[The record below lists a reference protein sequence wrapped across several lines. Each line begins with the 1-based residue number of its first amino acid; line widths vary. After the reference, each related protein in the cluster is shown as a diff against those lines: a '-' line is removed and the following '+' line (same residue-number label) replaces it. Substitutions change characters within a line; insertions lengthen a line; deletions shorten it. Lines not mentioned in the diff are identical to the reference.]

1 MASKFFKVG
10 EPLEGD
16 KLPLSHSPGPIPGGC
31 SLTSDLYIDPN
42 IDLTYSAYS
51 TVIKFQDSDIGFSP
65 SFQSYPVCD
74 LVRISKKRRKLHTLV
89 SLKLKVS

>member
-1 MASKFFKVG
+1 MYG
-10 EPLEGD
+10 GD

-74 LVRISKKRRKLHTLV
+74 LVRISKKKKKTTYLSV
-89 SLKLKVS
+89 IKVKGILI